1 MGWRYREPMLGTL
14 GRDRF
19 AAVRLAW
26 GAVLVVTGVAG
37 LSGALLIAAALLDR
51 TLTPGDAL
59 RFTLTGFGLL
69 LVLVLTAA
77 ARARWYENHAIYRSW
92 RDLMEAVHASLGRVP
107 LFRDEL
113 EELRRFA
120 LERDLADAPLKA
132 LYETAQRRR
141 RDGADAEQEF
151 RWLANLVFRFV
162 TNVHHVSA
170 HTSLA
175 SFTPRGYRA
184 GYVIAGG
191 FICSGLGLLAV
202 GAIGLWGGE
211 SRVALAAGGLWS
223 MCVGTGLWRRWRWGW
238 WQAFAFLVLAEAS
251 LIWAAARHLLQDP
264 AWGVALSVPLVL
276 GLYLFRHRRWFTE
289 R

>member
-1 MGWRYREPMLGTL
+1 
-14 GRDRF
+14 
-19 AAVRLAW
+19 
-26 GAVLVVTGVAG
+26 
-37 LSGALLIAAALLDR
+37 
-51 TLTPGDAL
+51 
-59 RFTLTGFGLL
+59 
-69 LVLVLTAA
+69 
-77 ARARWYENHAIYRSW
+77 
-92 RDLMEAVHASLGRVP
+92 MEAVHASLGRVP

-184 GYVIAGG
+184 GYVIVGHGREAGHRFVTCIHQDGHHFARAVLVGELVDRDRRSFATEIFRHLGRAGPFG
-191 FICSGLGLLAV
+191 FLCNFIREVNVNVDRDDVTGHKSILLRSAP
-202 GAIGLWGGE
+202 AHRE
-211 SRVALAAGGLWS
+211 
-223 MCVGTGLWRRWRWGW
+223 
-238 WQAFAFLVLAEAS
+238 LVLIKLPYCTGPGEVQPCGKCCKAQGAKGQAQSRQTFGKFS
-251 LIWAAARHLLQDP
+251 LISVHANARRHYKQD
-264 AWGVALSVPLVL
+264 
-276 GLYLFRHRRWFTE
+276 
-289 R
+289 

>member
-1 MGWRYREPMLGTL
+1 MLGTPER
-14 GRDRF
+14 GRF

-26 GAVLVVTGVAG
+26 STVLVVTGLGG
-37 LSGALLIAAALLDR
+37 LSGALLIAAAFLDH

-59 RFTLTGFGLL
+59 RFTLVGFGLL
-69 LVLVLTAA
+69 LILVLTAA

-107 LFRDEL
+107 LFHDEL

-132 LYETAQRRR
+132 LYEMAQRRR
-141 RDGADAEQEF
+141 RDGDEAEQEF
-151 RWLANLVFRFV
+151 RWLANLIFRFV

-175 SFTPRGYRA
+175 SFTPQGYRV

-191 FICSGLGLLAV
+191 FLCAGLGLVAA
-202 GAIGLWGGE
+202 GAIGPWGGE
-211 SRVALAAGGLWS
+211 GRVALAAGGLWS
-223 MCVGTGLWRRWRWGW
+223 VCVGVGLWRRWRWGW
-238 WQAFAFLVLAEAS
+238 WQAFALLMLAEAS
-251 LIWAAARHLLQDP
+251 LTWAAVEHRLQDP
-264 AWGVALSVPLVL
+264 AWGVALYVPLL
-276 GLYLFRHRRWFTE
+276 AALYLFRHRRWFTE
-289 R
+289 S